1 LAILQVI
8 MNELKEHNAADEAN
22 VVSRS
27 IHTRLPGLYRRRHKA
42 KSHVRP
48 HRHLPPHRSS

>member
-1 LAILQVI
+1 LQVI